1 MTPSIRPARL
11 DDVPA
16 LVQLRMANAERHAAL
31 NPSHY
36 RFPEPPAVQRYF
48 EDRLS
53 NPLADTGVLLVAED
67 AGTVA
72 GMTELVL
79 LSAPPDHQIL
89 LPLRRAEIHTVVLD
103 AYRGKGIGKALIA
116 AAEQHAIEHG
126 VTLLFAPILAANS
139 EAVGFYS
146 GSGYAEYGLILT
158 KNLPAG

>member
-16 LVQLRMANAERHAAL
+16 LVRLRMANAERHAAL
-31 NPSHY
+31 NRSRY
-36 RFPEPPAVQRYF
+36 RFPEATAVQRYF
-48 EDRLS
+48 TDRLS
-53 NPLADTGVLLVAED
+53 RPAEDDGLLLVAED

-72 GMTELVL
+72 GMSELVL

-89 LPLRRAEIHTVVLD
+89 LPVRCAEIHTVVLE

-126 VTLLFAPILAANS
+126 VTCLLAPILAANTQ
-139 EAVGFYS
+139 AIGFYS
-146 GSGYAEYGLILT
+146 RSGFADYGLILT
-158 KNLPAG
+158 KDLPVG

>member
-1 MTPSIRPARL
+1 
-11 DDVPA
+11 
-16 LVQLRMANAERHAAL
+16 MANAERHAAL

-36 RFPEPPAVQRYF
+36 RFPAAAAVQRYF

-53 NPLADTGVLLVAED
+53 NPPADDGLLLVAD
-67 AGTVA
+67 VAGTVA

-79 LSAPPDHQIL
+79 LTAPPDHQIL